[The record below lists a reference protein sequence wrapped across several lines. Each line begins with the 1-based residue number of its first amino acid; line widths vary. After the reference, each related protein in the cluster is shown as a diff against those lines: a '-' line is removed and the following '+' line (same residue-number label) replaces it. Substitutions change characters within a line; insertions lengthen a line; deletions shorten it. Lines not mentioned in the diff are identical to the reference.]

1 MDNCRESELQPARVR
16 TNSVTNR
23 ISRIISDSADLRAAG
38 LPIPHCRR
46 LVCEG
51 RAASQRQLGFLAR
64 AGRSIASY
72 CRARSTSL
80 AESSSLTSEQRF
92 TGNSNCTPYN
102 PTAIRFRVARHAQGS
117 NAVLKFAFPC
127 AVAEPHSVGNHE
139 IIFPDRQ
146 WRRCSCELQEL
157 LLSAIYRCTTQVL
170 GY

>member
-1 MDNCRESELQPARVR
+1 MDNCRESVLQPARVR
-16 TNSVTNR
+16 TNR

-38 LPIPHCRR
+38 LPIPPHCRR
-46 LVCEG
+46 PVCEG

-80 AESSSLTSEQRF
+80 AESSSLTSEHVSQV
-92 TGNSNCTPYN
+92 CTPYN

-170 GY
+170 G